1 MMEIKGTWT
10 ELKEKI
16 KNKFIAL
23 RDDDLLFSDGKQ
35 DEILGR
41 LQIKLGKTR
50 EELLAIIKSM

>member
-1 MMEIKGTWT
+1 MEIKGTWT